1 MPSETAGT
9 LHQGG
14 SAVWCSV
21 PAEWLCN
28 LGTAAPRPRSGQSGA
43 RGAAC
48 TGHGDSVERKALAE
62 PARCLRCG

>member
-28 LGTAAPRPRSGQSGA
+28 LGTAAPDPHPAQHPAPA
-43 RGAAC
+43 RGRV
-48 TGHGDSVERKALAE
+48 GLGERHAQAMVT
-62 PARCLRCG
+62 R